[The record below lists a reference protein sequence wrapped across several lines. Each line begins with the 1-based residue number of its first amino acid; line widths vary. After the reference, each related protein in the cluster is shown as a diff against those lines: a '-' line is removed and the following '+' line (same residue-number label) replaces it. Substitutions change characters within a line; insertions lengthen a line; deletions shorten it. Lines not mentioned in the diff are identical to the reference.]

1 VDVNPAPVPGTDWQ
15 PATEAE
21 AAMAAAVRDG
31 DQTAYLRAL
40 AGTALVLP
48 ITGPAA
54 AGREPVTW
62 ATSVARGT
70 TWVLAFTSLAAL
82 PPGLANV
89 VRRCPAFDVARAV
102 AELGCGL
109 AVDPGLPIQA
119 FLTPEATADLR
130 EWEPEWQPLDGAL
143 RAAVAADDRDA
154 YLRALL
160 GARLV
165 LPLPSEADAE
175 LDEPEPEAEWTG
187 SAGAGSWEATAG
199 AGSWAASAG
208 AGSLAASAGAGD
220 RPSDYWTAV
229 RSDPPTRQ
237 ASAVS
242 RDVTD
247 PEFPWWRTER
257 VDGEPVIL
265 AFTSAARMQSELG
278 DREWVEPT
286 FIETVA
292 AWPDWECGLR
302 LNAGTDAG
310 MELPGEALHRM
321 YDSFVDAMRERNRRL
336 RGEDDSGTS

>member
-1 VDVNPAPVPGTDWQ
+1 VDLNPAPVPHPDWQ

-48 ITGPAA
+48 VTGPAA
-54 AGREPVTW
+54 AGRAPVTW

-70 TWVLAFTSLAAL
+70 TWVLAFTSVAAL

-89 VRRCPAFDVARAV
+89 VRRGPAFDVARAV
-102 AELGCGL
+102 TELGCGL

-187 SAGAGSWEATAG
+187 SAGAGSWAATAG
-199 AGSWAASAG
+199 PGSRAASAG
-208 AGSLAASAGAGD
+208 TGD
-220 RPSDYWTAV
+220 QPSDYWPAV
-229 RSDPPTRQ
+229 RSAQPTRE

-265 AFTSAARMQSELG
+265 AFSSPARMQSELG

-286 FIETVA
+286 FVETVT
-292 AWPDWECGLR
+292 AWPDWACGLR
-302 LNAGTDAG
+302 LNVGTDAG

-321 YDSFVDAMRERNRRL
+321 YDAFLDAMRERNRGL
-336 RGEDDSGTS
+336 RGEEDGGTS